1 MEMLYTQDG
10 VVILRYIDGSLSTS
24 ICFLR
29 VLLNVLVSQTVYGIY
44 TYSRLHDVIGWLSF
58 VVLFFDLIVW
68 GWPSLCYEV

>member
-29 VLLNVLVSQTVYGIY
+29 VLLHVFVSQIVYDIY
-44 TYSRLHDVIGWLSF
+44 TYSRLHDVIGMLKGISEYTE
-58 VVLFFDLIVW
+58 VVRAVYDIDILL
-68 GWPSLCYEV
+68 